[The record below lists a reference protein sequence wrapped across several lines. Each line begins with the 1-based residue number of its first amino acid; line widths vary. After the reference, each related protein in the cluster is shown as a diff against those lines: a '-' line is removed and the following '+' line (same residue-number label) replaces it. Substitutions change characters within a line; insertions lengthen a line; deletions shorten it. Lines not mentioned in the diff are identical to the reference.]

1 MVAAAVIGAAAIGA
15 VGSSVAGSEAA
26 GATRDASN
34 AAITQQKNALSE
46 QAQLSAPYRALGSA
60 AIPQYEALLG
70 IGPQGTA
77 GIKTALESTPG
88 YQFALDQGE
97 RGIVNQASAQGGITG
112 NTLAALDTYNVGTAS
127 QTYQQNVGDI
137 ASAVASGQ
145 AAAAGQAQNV
155 GTAAG
160 NIGSTLINQGNTN
173 AAIDANTIAGITKAT
188 SSGIDQY
195 TTLSALGA
203 LNNQAPGYGAEASPG
218 AGAGTMSAGGGYTYN
233 TPGYP

>member
-1 MVAAAVIGAAAIGA
+1 MVAAAVVGAAAIGA
-15 VGSSVAGSEAA
+15 IGSGVAGSEAA

-34 AAITQQKNALSE
+34 AAIAEQRYALDQ

-112 NTLAALDTYNVGTAS
+112 NTLAALDTYNAGVAS
-127 QTYQQNVGDI
+127 GTYQQNVGDI

-160 NIGSTLINQGNTN
+160 NIGSTLVNQGNTI
-173 AAIDANTIAGITKAT
+173 AGIDANTIAGITKAT
-188 SSGIDQY
+188 SGGIDQY
-195 TTLSALGA
+195 TTLQALGA
-203 LNNQAPGYGAEASPG
+203 LNSQAPAYGGEASPG
-218 AGAGTMSAGGGYTYN
+218 AGAGTLAAPEGYTFS
-233 TPGYP
+233 TGGP